1 MASTK
6 VTLLPLAFTVP
17 PKLLLALS
25 KVMLAAAPP
34 LLATTVVSPLMF
46 SVAFAASV
54 IAPPVLVAFS
64 VLAVTLPSVKP
75 PVASTKVTLL
85 PLAFTVPTKSLA
97 ALLSVMSPV
106 PAASALVPVTF
117 KAPA

>member
-1 MASTK
+1 
-6 VTLLPLAFTVP
+6 
-17 PKLLLALS
+17 
-25 KVMLAAAPP
+25 MLAAAPP